1 MPFPAV
7 WRRALRFRLPKS
19 KSFATLGLATVSW
32 LGYACDSLPPG
43 PALVKGSGT
52 LPRGRSV
59 PGMSEQEAI
68 GPVLGK
74 IARRSPD
81 FERLVAST
89 DPDIVFK
96 DEETTGADRMMT
108 PRLKKALERLSRSV
122 RSEWPGVRLR
132 VTEAWDE
139 NDEHGTIS
147 AHYEGRAADL
157 TTSDQN
163 NRRLGRLAWLA
174 VDAGFD
180 WVYFEDD
187 THVHVSVKRR

>member
-1 MPFPAV
+1 MLAV
-7 WRRALRFRLPKS
+7 A
-19 KSFATLGLATVSW
+19 AVSW
-32 LGYACDSLPPG
+32 LACACDSVPPA
-43 PALVKGSGT
+43 PPLVKGGGT
-52 LPRGRSV
+52 LPRGRRV
-59 PGMSEQEAI
+59 PSTSEQDAI

-81 FERLVAST
+81 FGRLVVSL

-108 PRLKKALERLSRSV
+108 PRLKKGLERLSRSV
-122 RSEWPGVRLR
+122 QEEWPGLRLR

-139 NDEHGTIS
+139 NNEHGSIS

-157 TTSDQN
+157 TTSDQD

-180 WVYFEDD
+180 WVFFEDE
-187 THVHVSVKRR
+187 THVHVSVRRR

>member
-1 MPFPAV
+1 MLRQCAAGV
-7 WRRALRFRLPKS
+7 ALVL
-19 KSFATLGLATVSW
+19 ALG
-32 LGYACDSLPPG
+32 CDSLPPG
-43 PALVKGSGT
+43 PSLVKNSGT
-52 LPRGRSV
+52 LPRGRAV
-59 PGMSEQEAI
+59 PRISEQEAI

-81 FERLVAST
+81 FERSLVLST

-108 PRLKKALERLSRSV
+108 PRLKKALERLSLRV
-122 RSEWPGVRLR
+122 RTEWPGVRLR

-139 NDEHGTIS
+139 NDEHGRIS

-157 TTSDQN
+157 TTSDQDS
-163 NRRLGRLAWLA
+163 RRLGRLAWLA

-180 WVYFEDD
+180 WVYFEND
-187 THVHVSVKRR
+187 THVHVSVRRR